1 MKLYNFNRLINK
13 YSCDF
18 TLVTRERGSYDGGI
32 YTAGAETE
40 TAMRGAIVPLS
51 ERKVYQSGGHYTSE
65 DRDLYM
71 RSPITEPLEDCRVKY
86 KGKTFSV
93 EEEQDFSEYADV
105 WEYVLRR
112 VSTDD

>member
-1 MKLYNFNRLINK
+1 MKLYNFIRLINK

-18 TLVTRERGSYDGGI
+18 TLVTRERGEYEGGI
-32 YTAGAETE
+32 YAAGAE
-40 TAMRGAIVPLS
+40 AQASMRGAIVPMS

-65 DRDLYM
+65 DRNLYM
-71 RSPITEPLEDCRVKY
+71 HSPITAPLEDCRVEY
-86 KGKTFSV
+86 KGKTYSI

-112 VSTDD
+112 VSADD